1 MFENR
6 YVTLVVFFSAL
17 VANAAEPAMERLPP
31 GSVSPQGWLRKQ
43 MELQRDGLT
52 GHAEELYEDI
62 GKSDWLTGGKRGGQF
77 AWERGPYYAKGL
89 TALAFAL
96 DDETLKA
103 RAKKWIDA
111 YLASQR
117 ENGDFGPKDRN
128 WWANMIVLWT
138 LRDWCEATGDVR
150 VVPFLERYF
159 AFQRT
164 AFAGGDSFAKDSPW
178 AVARVGD
185 ELDVVLWLY
194 RRTGKSEWLDYART
208 IAAMSADWTGYYHN
222 GGVGGWGPEG
232 YRAHIVNFMQGLKTP
247 PLKWL
252 LGGGDA
258 DRTAFRAA
266 LAPNGWVM
274 RKYGRPDRTANGTEP
289 LSSRSA
295 SQGTELCAT
304 AEHILSAQV
313 ALETLGDADIADD
326 MEVAAYNT
334 LPATLSPDGKGMRYY
349 CLLNQPFCVNGDL
362 NFRHNGKNYFCNV
375 PGPYSGFGCCRSNF
389 HFAWPKFA
397 ESMWMRRDGGLAAVA
412 YGDCTVACGGPGAA
426 SPATIRETGGYPF
439 SDDVRLEI
447 VEAAGGEWPLFVR
460 IPGWCRDASVKV
472 NGGLCGERVLP
483 GAFVR
488 LSRKW
493 QKGDVVE
500 LTFPSKPVVTRW
512 KDDSVAVT
520 RGPLL
525 YALRIDA
532 EEKECET
539 GKCPLAKRDANGA
552 LRDRQLGFPMREL
565 SAKSPWNYALVAN
578 GADGEPRFET
588 KGDGPGRRLL
598 AKAVRTGYAGWGT
611 MLADAPA
618 RAEDPPPSPVPSSA
632 AAGDEETIELVPLAF
647 TQLRITLFP
656 WILRQ

>member
-1 MFENR
+1 
-6 YVTLVVFFSAL
+6 
-17 VANAAEPAMERLPP
+17 
-31 GSVSPQGWLRKQ
+31 
-43 MELQRDGLT
+43 
-52 GHAEELYEDI
+52 
-62 GKSDWLTGGKRGGQF
+62 
-77 AWERGPYYAKGL
+77 
-89 TALAFAL
+89 
-96 DDETLKA
+96 
-103 RAKKWIDA
+103 
-111 YLASQR
+111 
-117 ENGDFGPKDRN
+117 
-128 WWANMIVLWT
+128 
-138 LRDWCEATGDVR
+138 
-150 VVPFLERYF
+150 
-159 AFQRT
+159 
-164 AFAGGDSFAKDSPW
+164 
-178 AVARVGD
+178 
-185 ELDVVLWLY
+185 
-194 RRTGKSEWLDYART
+194 
-208 IAAMSADWTGYYHN
+208 
-222 GGVGGWGPEG
+222 
-232 YRAHIVNFMQGLKTP
+232 
-247 PLKWL
+247 
-252 LGGGDA
+252 
-258 DRTAFRAA
+258 
-266 LAPNGWVM
+266 
-274 RKYGRPDRTANGTEP
+274 
-289 LSSRSA
+289 
-295 SQGTELCAT
+295 
-304 AEHILSAQV
+304 
-313 ALETLGDADIADD
+313 
-326 MEVAAYNT
+326 
-334 LPATLSPDGKGMRYY
+334 
-349 CLLNQPFCVNGDL
+349 
-362 NFRHNGKNYFCNV
+362 
-375 PGPYSGFGCCRSNF
+375 
-389 HFAWPKFA
+389 
-397 ESMWMRRDGGLAAVA
+397 MRRDGGLAAVA